1 MNKVTTNCI
10 VEASTLSLVYLMGSA
25 QWSTEL
31 GHKLTPYSPW
41 TATLQTSRCGPSFLR
56 MPCLGAA
63 GSNDLTPASAC
74 LILGKHKVAGGSMP
88 RLWLPCEHA
97 MASCLPWMKLMPP
110 WYAGTEELGL
120 QRHWEYLTR
129 YWLTAC
135 AD

>member
-1 MNKVTTNCI
+1 MYALAAVTK
-10 VEASTLSLVYLMGSA
+10 SSQKYPGP
-25 QWSTEL
+25 
-31 GHKLTPYSPW
+31 GHNRLLILHGRRLCRPPGV
-41 TATLQTSRCGPSFLR
+41 AHR
-56 MPCLGAA
+56 LGAA